1 MKKSKQTAGKPANCS
16 AKMTGRSTSPTPPGR
31 ASMPS
36 VRPGAIISS
45 QTRIKSQPFR
55 YLGLNYS
62 DQLQSSFFFQCVR
75 FRSVRSPSV
84 PYRHFC
90 LRRWWAPSCI
100 VMETEAALSC
110 ISLEKRWVIVFC
122 LLYISFNQ
130 LTYFEYVGL
139 FISAGI
145 SSGAFGITA
154 AHELIHQ
161 RKFERTLS
169 RFTLFTVCY
178 PHFCIEHVHG
188 HHINVATPKDPASA
202 VLGQNVYN
210 FFITSLTG
218 SFINAWRIENNR
230 LSRKRI
236 KKLSLMN
243 IMTMRYFSINKE

>member
-84 PYRHFC
+84 PHRHFC

-122 LLYISFNQ
+122 LFALQQ
-130 LTYFEYVGL
+130 LVACMCIWVFW
-139 FISAGI
+139 
-145 SSGAFGITA
+145 
-154 AHELIHQ
+154 Q
-161 RKFERTLS
+161 RGDGCGRL
-169 RFTLFTVCY
+169 
-178 PHFCIEHVHG
+178 HVH
-188 HHINVATPKDPASA
+188 
-202 VLGQNVYN
+202 VLVLLLLLLAC
-210 FFITSLTG
+210 FCCDMRLKWLLITCTHSLIICT
-218 SFINAWRIENNR
+218 R
-230 LSRKRI
+230 L
-236 KKLSLMN
+236 
-243 IMTMRYFSINKE
+243 